1 MVPRPAVRRERNSD
15 YSAVGTAGRR
25 TGVTLPQGK
34 LDENGLEEITGLFS
48 SPVKPSPVKS
58 SPAKQHPGAI
68 NTDAQ
73 NSSGLTPTQTLSAR
87 RSLGAPALP
96 PPRSTS
102 PRKSGI
108 SGSARRS
115 NGIDI
120 LSPSKAVPVVEAENQ
135 ENSASP
141 TPIRVKPRR
150 FVPSPEKQPLKE
162 VMANGEAVSSAS
174 TPAPAPAP
182 MKAVDNSNATSN
194 EGVGKGEGEEWT
206 HQAAERESQEHNLT
220 ANGEPNQRTRDD
232 DSVHN
237 PMGDDEMEE
246 FLSSIENTIQD
257 ASPVQDIASKSV
269 EEAKT
274 KGAESVEPLQ
284 NQDLHQKPAAPQ
296 SKGRKRK
303 SGDIEAKPTS
313 MSAKKPAKKPRA
325 TKAETSRAEGK
336 QKVGPSINLGSNLG
350 SSTNPAAVQA
360 ASQLI
365 PPRIPGLV
373 KDANTHLSQRQQ
385 AQLDQIIEKVKAR
398 PGKLKTLYVLKREKS
413 RKSGADDVRSGR
425 AVVKPLAYW
434 NAEQCVH
441 DEGGA
446 AGLEIGARIPLHS
459 IKEITKERNKT
470 KKAADE
476 DSSDDEDTN
485 EEDWEKQVGVYR
497 GQVNAWVKPGQT
509 DAEDSEE
516 MVDLAFHPSS
526 MLTREVKDAPGFRF
540 AKLISNEFLGS
551 GMLDLAPGSMK
562 MPKNSRT
569 MHMCFFVFKGRVT
582 VRIGAG
588 IEEGECERFSVGKG
602 GVFQVPR
609 GNRYSIENELEKPAR
624 IFFSQAS
631 ETAPKDER

>member
-1 MVPRPAVRRERNSD
+1 MVPRPAVRRERDSD

-48 SPVKPSPVKS
+48 SPVKPSPVK
-58 SPAKQHPGAI
+58 QHPGANNI
-68 NTDAQ
+68 DAQ
-73 NSSGLTPTQTLSAR
+73 NSTLEVSEEMSGMDSSGLTPTQTLSAR

-120 LSPSKAVPVVEAENQ
+120 LSPSKAVQVVEAKNH

-162 VMANGEAVSSAS
+162 VMANGEAVSSA
-174 TPAPAPAP
+174 PALAL
-182 MKAVDNSNATSN
+182 MKAVENSKATSN
-194 EGVGKGEGEEWT
+194 EGVGKGQGEKWT
-206 HQAAERESQEHNLT
+206 NQAAERESQEHNLT
-220 ANGEPNQRTRDD
+220 ANGEPNQPTRDD

-257 ASPVQDIASKSV
+257 ASPVQDIASRSV
-269 EEAKT
+269 EEPKA
-274 KGAESVEPLQ
+274 KGAESVQPLH
-284 NQDLHQKPAAPQ
+284 NQDLHQKPTAPQ

-303 SGDIEAKPTS
+303 SEDIEAEPTS
-313 MSAKKPAKKPRA
+313 MSAKKPAKKPRT
-325 TKAETSRAEGK
+325 TKADTSRAKGK
-336 QKVGPSINLGSNLG
+336 QKVGPSINLE

-360 ASQLI
+360 SSQLI
-365 PPRIPGLV
+365 PPRIPGLI

-385 AQLDQIIEKVKAR
+385 TELDQIIEKVKAR

-413 RKSGADDVRSGR
+413 RKGGADDVRSGR
-425 AVVKPLAYW
+425 AVVKPIAYW

-446 AGLEIGARIPLHS
+446 AGLELGARIPLNS
-459 IKEITKERNKT
+459 IKEITSERKQT

-476 DSSDDEDTN
+476 DSSDEQDPN
-485 EEDWEKQVGVYR
+485 EEDWEKEVGVYR

-509 DAEDSEE
+509 DVENSEV
-516 MVDLAFHPSS
+516 VDLAFHPSS

-588 IEEGECERFSVGKG
+588 VEEGECERFSVGKG

-631 ETAPKDER
+631 ETVPRDEKT